1 MTGLRFSVPDTSQM
15 SMYVSPT
22 IGVAPLILSLIWTVI
37 EGAEEKR
44 TNQHYL
50 SRLLKGFN

>member
-44 TNQHYL
+44 NKPAL
-50 SRLLKGFN
+50 SKQALKRI